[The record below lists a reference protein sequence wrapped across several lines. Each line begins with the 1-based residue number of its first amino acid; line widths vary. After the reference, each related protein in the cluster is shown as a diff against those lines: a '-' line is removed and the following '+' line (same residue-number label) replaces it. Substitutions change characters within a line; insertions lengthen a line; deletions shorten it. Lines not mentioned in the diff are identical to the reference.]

1 MPLVVDAPGAGPIPG
16 VSVPH
21 VPPPP
26 VMHRTLRASE
36 LYNAPCADV
45 EQRGG
50 AVDSFPVAIN
60 ATYYIDCLTYK
71 IPDLHRVLAV
81 QFALDSEPKDA
92 VTPQLLFKRPG
103 YDEAWLDP
111 TFPAQEIPAWANSG
125 YYMMRVLPYVSAV
138 VHGVTMQWIDS
149 GYHKSLPVV
158 HTCDASGIT
167 WLQQNPMMYRLQGDA
182 RGTCTVVFRQTWAA
196 PWVLYADGNSA
207 RVLGHIHADGFANG
221 WIVQADGPVS
231 LRLVN
236 VMIYPWA
243 AGMILTI
250 AMVLLAIG
258 LATASRL
265 RAAAIRRAS
274 RVPSPA

>member
-1 MPLVVDAPGAGPIPG
+1 
-16 VSVPH
+16 
-21 VPPPP
+21 
-26 VMHRTLRASE
+26 
-36 LYNAPCADV
+36 
-45 EQRGG
+45 
-50 AVDSFPVAIN
+50 
-60 ATYYIDCLTYK
+60 
-71 IPDLHRVLAV
+71 
-81 QFALDSEPKDA
+81 
-92 VTPQLLFKRPG
+92 
-103 YDEAWLDP
+103 
-111 TFPAQEIPAWANSG
+111 
-125 YYMMRVLPYVSAV
+125 